1 MKLAEARGGMLFKGG
16 VHLEN
21 RGVLT
26 AIAFDKLAP

>member
-1 MKLAEARGGMLFKGG
+1 MKFAEARMLFKGG

-26 AIAFDKLAP
+26 AIAFDKPAP